1 MVDRLLP
8 CAEVV
13 ERVALSRVHLWRLVR
28 DGRFPAPVQV
38 GPRKIAFRESAIRE
52 WIDSRPI
59 VEYAGADADQGAKSA
74 R

>member
-8 CAEVV
+8 CDEVLR
-13 ERVALSRVHLWRLVR
+13 RVPLSRVHLWRLVR

-52 WIDSRPI
+52 WIESRP
-59 VEYAGADADQGAKSA
+59 VVGYAGADADRSA
-74 R
+74 S